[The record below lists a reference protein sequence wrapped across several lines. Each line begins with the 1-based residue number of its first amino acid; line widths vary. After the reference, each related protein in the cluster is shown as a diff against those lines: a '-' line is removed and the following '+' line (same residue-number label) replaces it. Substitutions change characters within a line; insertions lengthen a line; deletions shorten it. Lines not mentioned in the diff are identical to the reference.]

1 MAFKVTM
8 KDNSRVVIRT
18 MDGNKKVALTA
29 MATAAQGLILRQMQ
43 SGYGKP
49 IRRTGDLMRDLSYD
63 VDGDVAH
70 VGSTLNYST
79 FVHEGTSRMQG
90 RPYISDG
97 LSGEGDTLREA
108 AEAPLSK
115 GF

>member
-8 KDNSRVVIRT
+8 KDNSRVVLRT
-18 MDGNKKVALTA
+18 MDGNKKAALTA
-29 MATAAQGLILRQMQ
+29 MATAAQGLILQQMQ

-63 VDGDVAH
+63 VDGDLAH
-70 VGSTLNYST
+70 VGNTLRYSV
-79 FVHEGTSRMQG
+79 FVHEGTSKMKG
-90 RPYISDG
+90 RPYIPDG
-97 LSGEGDTLREA
+97 LAGEGDTLREA